1 MEPIPAQLLPTF
13 SLQPRALT
21 VTLDAPVADTP
32 PWLADLLRPGALP
45 GVPPPDDALRTK
57 VRDAL
62 RGAGFRPSG
71 RSKPASEYLVRA
83 AAEGRL
89 QPIHPLVDATNA
101 VSLASG
107 LPASLVD
114 LDRAKAPFR
123 IEAPPPKTRYV
134 FNRSG
139 QEIDVGGL
147 PCLWD
152 AEGPCANAVKDAQR
166 TKVTPETTRALFV
179 AWAPASVPERTDAML
194 GAFARIVERLGGTTT
209 PVPVEPMPA
218 TTA

>member
-1 MEPIPAQLLPTF
+1 MEPIPAALLPTF
-13 SLQPRALT
+13 ALRPAA
-21 VTLDAPVADTP
+21 VRVHLAAPVPRTP

-45 GVPPPDDALRTK
+45 DLPAPDDALRK
-57 VRDAL
+57 AVRDAL

-71 RSKPASEYLVRA
+71 RSKPASEYLVKA

-89 QPIHPLVDATNA
+89 APILPLVDACNA

-114 LDRAKAPFR
+114 LDRASPPLRIAAP
-123 IEAPPPKTRYV
+123 APKTRYV
-134 FNRSG
+134 FNASG

-152 AEGPCANAVKDAQR
+152 ADGPCANAVKDAQR
-166 TKVTPETTRALFV
+166 TKVTPQTTRALFV
-179 AWAPASVPERTDAML
+179 VWAPQGVDGRAAAVLE
-194 GAFARIVERLGGTTT
+194 AFGRIVERLGGTTE
-209 PVPVEPMPA
+209 PVAVALTEA
-218 TTA
+218 